1 MKKLFFILFLLIVDL
16 GQAQVPKLSPLSKI
30 SVLTVGIDTELQAKF
45 GHTAIRIED
54 PSTGMDIVFGYG
66 GFDFEA
72 PFFYWKFTTGKLD
85 YSMTGHRFNHFMETY
100 RYENRSVTEQP
111 LNLSQDERNQLFKFL
126 QENYRPE
133 NRLYKYDFL
142 FDNCATRIPEV
153 LKMVFANKLKYD
165 YLHIEDPLTFRQ
177 LIHESLETNSW
188 STFGIDL
195 ALGSVIDKKAT
206 PWEHQFLPIYVSQ
219 QLQHTTINNQKLTS
233 KDTVLFE
240 QRPTEF
246 NNNFF
251 LSPLFWLLILLL
263 IVLTITYRDYKHK
276 SRTRWLDFVLFFST
290 GIAGL
295 LICFLWF
302 ITDHYATKNN
312 LNILWAVPI
321 NLYVSFLLAKTN
333 IIKKWLKHYLKV
345 LLATIILIVPIWL
358 FKIQV
363 FSPLLILVL
372 IILGVRYLFLINWF
386 KNLNSLK
393 TDSRNS

>member
-1 MKKLFFILFLLIVDL
+1 LKKLFFILFLLIVDL

-153 LKMVFANKLKYD
+153 LKMVFAKANNYS
-165 YLHIEDPLTFRQ
+165 IPPLT
-177 LIHESLETNSW
+177 IKNSLARILCYLNR
-188 STFGIDL
+188 DL
-195 ALGSVIDKKAT
+195 
-206 PWEHQFLPIYVSQ
+206 
-219 QLQHTTINNQKLTS
+219 
-233 KDTVLFE
+233 
-240 QRPTEF
+240 
-246 NNNFF
+246 
-251 LSPLFWLLILLL
+251 
-263 IVLTITYRDYKHK
+263 
-276 SRTRWLDFVLFFST
+276 
-290 GIAGL
+290 
-295 LICFLWF
+295 
-302 ITDHYATKNN
+302 
-312 LNILWAVPI
+312 
-321 NLYVSFLLAKTN
+321 
-333 IIKKWLKHYLKV
+333 
-345 LLATIILIVPIWL
+345 
-358 FKIQV
+358 
-363 FSPLLILVL
+363 
-372 IILGVRYLFLINWF
+372 
-386 KNLNSLK
+386 LNSITISFCLHCFGY
-393 TDSRNS
+393 